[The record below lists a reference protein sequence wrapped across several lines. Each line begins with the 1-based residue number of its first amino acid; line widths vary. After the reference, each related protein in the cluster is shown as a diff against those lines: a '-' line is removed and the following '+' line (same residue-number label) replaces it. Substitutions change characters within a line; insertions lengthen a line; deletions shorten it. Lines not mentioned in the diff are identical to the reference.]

1 MKMKGKSDP
10 PQKNETGSLPNYQ
23 TSKDN
28 FAKNVLVFLFLCRN
42 DIWKI
47 GRDLFNLWFKGV
59 DYALLLKNRF
69 FLELKRSF

>member
-1 MKMKGKSDP
+1 MKAKSDP

-28 FAKNVLVFLFLCRN
+28 FVKNVLFFLFLCRN

-47 GRDLFNLWFKGV
+47 GRDSFNLWFKGV
-59 DYALLLKNRF
+59 DYALLLANRF
-69 FLELKRSF
+69 FLKPKRSF